1 MNSANRRVER
11 DQNDKPSAGQH
22 EDERRPLTAGSL
34 VDCKGGIQRTTTCQA
49 SRSNPTCGSPLSI
62 MMVTSGNPGLR
73 IIFGSRIASVCSRSP
88 SRPVPPPT
96 GVRRGRPHKLVSP
109 FPPQR

>member
-34 VDCKGGIQRTTTCQA
+34 VDCDGDVRQ
-49 SRSNPTCGSPLSI
+49 SW
-62 MMVTSGNPGLR
+62 TSHHFREPN
-73 IIFGSRIASVCSRSP
+73 SVCLLTLA
-88 SRPVPPPT
+88 VPT
-96 GVRRGRPHKLVSP
+96 STAPHGGTAR
-109 FPPQR
+109 QAA